1 MADTQGPIF
10 PIDRE
15 MAVLAETLKTLAG
28 DFTSAAIWLE
38 SASKSGINNIDNPKY
53 LRNGPWAINR
63 VLRVHQE
70 IPLFWERLEKL
81 RNDLEALQSK
91 S

>member
-38 SASKSGINNIDNPKY
+38 SASERGINNIDNPKY

-70 IPLFWERLEKL
+70 IAPFWKRLEELK
-81 RNDLEALQSK
+81 NDLEALQSK